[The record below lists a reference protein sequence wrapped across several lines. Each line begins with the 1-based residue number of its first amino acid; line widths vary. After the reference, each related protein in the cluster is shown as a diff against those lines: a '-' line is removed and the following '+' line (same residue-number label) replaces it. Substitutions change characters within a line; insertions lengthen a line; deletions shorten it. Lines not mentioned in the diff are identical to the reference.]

1 MTGIGS
7 AVLAFFAYAWCGWTL
22 ESIVLI
28 ARTHRRGNPGFLAGP
43 IVPVYACGADAIL
56 IATQPVGASPAL
68 VFAISVIVSSV
79 LEFFTHVLMERLFGL
94 VLWNYDGR
102 LGNIQGRVCL
112 ANSLGFGLAGL
123 AVVYVLDPALAVVL
137 AGIDPTLRVA
147 LASVLVAVGAWDC
160 RRSISDSRLS
170 DMREH
175 PRNGRTR
182 TAETMPAPET
192 GPTTGPVACAPTE
205 VLDGAETGAASPAPA
220 RGFARSSALEAPER
234 RRDLAPASRKPVAED
249 RDPRLG
255 IALASGAAFGAAHA
269 GVLLAMEE
277 AGLRVDVVTGASAG
291 ALIGGAWA
299 AGMSAGEI
307 IDRLL
312 VADWPDIA
320 TPRPSLRL
328 GLLDT
333 QPLRST
339 LNEFVRDV
347 RIEDMPV
354 RFGAVVTSLVAVRP
368 QVITSGPLVD
378 ALLASSAVPGLFP
391 PVEVGGRP
399 SIDGGLLLP
408 LPARTARM
416 LGAQRVIAV
425 TFNNRPRWRQY
436 YESLTYKAV
445 DSGDIT
451 VNIDTEGMSHWRCA
465 SVPQLIDIGRR
476 AGDEALSEGMASAL
490 LEAV

>member
-7 AVLAFFAYAWCGWTL
+7 AVLAFFAYAWCGWAL
-22 ESIVLI
+22 ESIVLL
-28 ARTHRRGNPGFLAGP
+28 ARTRRRGNPGFLTGP

-68 VFAISVIVSSV
+68 VFTISVIVSSV

-94 VLWNYDGR
+94 MLWNYDGR

-123 AVVYVLDPALAVVL
+123 AVVYVLDPALTGML
-137 AGIDPTLRVA
+137 AGIDPTLRVT
-147 LASVLVAVGAWDC
+147 LASVLIAVGAWDC
-160 RRSISDSRLS
+160 WRSIFDSRLS
-170 DMREH
+170 DMGEH
-175 PRNGRTR
+175 PRNDRTR
-182 TAETMPAPET
+182 IAETT
-192 GPTTGPVACAPTE
+192 
-205 VLDGAETGAASPAPA
+205 PAPA
-220 RGFARSSALEAPER
+220 PTRGFARSSALEAPER
-234 RRDLAPASRKPVAED
+234 RRDLAPASRKPMAED
-249 RDPRLG
+249 RNPRLG

-269 GVLLAMEE
+269 GVLLAVEE

-291 ALIGGAWA
+291 ALVGGAWA

-312 VADWPDIA
+312 VAGWPDIA

-339 LNEFVRDV
+339 LNEVVRDV

-354 RFGAVVTSLVAVRP
+354 RFGAVVTSLVTARP

-391 PVEVGGRP
+391 PVEVDGRP

-436 YESLTYKAV
+436 YESHAYRAV

-451 VNIDTEGMSHWRCA
+451 VSINTEGMSHWSCA
-465 SVPQLIDIGRR
+465 SVPQLIDMGRR